1 MYCNG
6 LICFLILQY
15 KSVSMKQ
22 KLLLLPACL
31 CFAILVSAQTKSPFT
46 SIRPQL
52 EKVIKDYPN
61 QFSSIKGIRNQG
73 DPNTI
78 QYAST
83 VEMKGAVESKVIGY
97 PTKTKINWLWEA
109 KLFVTD
115 DMAELKK
122 QYKVY
127 YNDIAGKSIMSRG
140 TNNSINATGSYNA
153 PSEELRLWTNQFR
166 INDVTG
172 EFSNLVIDLV
182 AEYLNFEW
190 TVYLRIYDKEKDE
203 DMKPSKDQNDK
214 YRY

>member
-1 MYCNG
+1 MNRN
-6 LICFLILQY
+6 
-15 KSVSMKQ
+15 
-22 KLLLLPACL
+22 LLLLTACL
-31 CFAILVSAQTKSPFT
+31 FSVIILSAQIKSPFT

-52 EKVIKDYPN
+52 EKVINDYPN
-61 QFSSIKGIRNQG
+61 QFSSIKGTRNQG

-83 VEMKGAVESKVIGY
+83 IEMKGAVETKVIGY

-122 QYKVY
+122 QYKSV
-127 YNDIAGKSIMSRG
+127 YNDIAGKSFMSKG
-140 TNNSINATGSYNA
+140 ANNSINATGPYSA

-172 EFSNLVIDLV
+172 EFGNLVIDLV
-182 AEYLNFEW
+182 AEYANFEW
-190 TVYLRIYDKEKDE
+190 IVYVRIYDKEKDE
-203 DMKPSKDQNDK
+203 DMKPTKDKNEK

>member
-1 MYCNG
+1 M
-6 LICFLILQY
+6 QY
-15 KSVSMKQ
+15 KSVSMNRN
-22 KLLLLPACL
+22 LLLLTACL
-31 CFAILVSAQTKSPFT
+31 FSVIILSAQIKSPFT

-52 EKVIKDYPN
+52 EKVINDYPN
-61 QFSSIKGIRNQG
+61 QFSSIKGTRNQG

-83 VEMKGAVESKVIGY
+83 VEMKGAVETKVIGY

-122 QYKVY
+122 QYKSF
-127 YNDIAGKSIMSRG
+127 YNDIAGKSFMSKG
-140 TNNSINATGSYNA
+140 ANNSINATGPYNA

-166 INDVTG
+166 MNDVTG
-172 EFSNLVIDLV
+172 EFGNLVIDLV
-182 AEYLNFEW
+182 AEYANFEW
-190 TVYLRIYDKEKDE
+190 IVYVRIYDKEKDE
-203 DMKPSKDQNDK
+203 DMKPTKDKNDK

>member
-1 MYCNG
+1 M
-6 LICFLILQY
+6 QY
-15 KSVSMKQ
+15 KSVSMNRN
-22 KLLLLPACL
+22 LLLLTACL
-31 CFAILVSAQTKSPFT
+31 FSVIILSAQIKSPFT

-52 EKVIKDYPN
+52 EKVINDYPN
-61 QFSSIKGIRNQG
+61 QFSSIKGTRNQG

-83 VEMKGAVESKVIGY
+83 IEMKGAVETKVIGY

-122 QYKVY
+122 QYKSV
-127 YNDIAGKSIMSRG
+127 YNDIAGKSFMSKG
-140 TNNSINATGSYNA
+140 ANNSINATGPYSA

-172 EFSNLVIDLV
+172 EFGNLVIDLV
-182 AEYLNFEW
+182 AEYANFEW
-190 TVYLRIYDKEKDE
+190 IVYVRIYDKEKDE
-203 DMKPSKDQNDK
+203 DMKPTKDKNEK

>member
-1 MYCNG
+1 MNRN
-6 LICFLILQY
+6 
-15 KSVSMKQ
+15 
-22 KLLLLPACL
+22 LLLLTACL
-31 CFAILVSAQTKSPFT
+31 FSVIILSAQIKSPFT

-52 EKVIKDYPN
+52 EKVINDYPN
-61 QFSSIKGIRNQG
+61 QFSSIKGTRNQG

-83 VEMKGAVESKVIGY
+83 VEMKGAVETKVIGY

-122 QYKVY
+122 QYKSY
-127 YNDIAGKSIMSRG
+127 YNDIAGKSFMSKG
-140 TNNSINATGSYNA
+140 ANNSINATGPYNA

-166 INDVTG
+166 MNDVTG
-172 EFSNLVIDLV
+172 EFGNLVIDLV
-182 AEYLNFEW
+182 AEYANFEW
-190 TVYLRIYDKEKDE
+190 IVYVRIYDKEKDE
-203 DMKPSKDQNDK
+203 DMKPTKDKNDK

>member
-1 MYCNG
+1 MNRN
-6 LICFLILQY
+6 
-15 KSVSMKQ
+15 
-22 KLLLLPACL
+22 LLLLTACL
-31 CFAILVSAQTKSPFT
+31 FSVIILSAQIKSPFT

-52 EKVIKDYPN
+52 EKVINDYPN
-61 QFSSIKGIRNQG
+61 QFSSIKGTRNQG

-83 VEMKGAVESKVIGY
+83 VEMKGAVETKVIGY

-122 QYKVY
+122 QYKSY
-127 YNDIAGKSIMSRG
+127 YNDIAGKSFMSKG
-140 TNNSINATGSYNA
+140 ANNSINATGPYNA

-166 INDVTG
+166 MNDVTG
-172 EFSNLVIDLV
+172 EFGNLVIDLV
-182 AEYLNFEW
+182 AEYANFEW
-190 TVYLRIYDKEKDE
+190 IVYVRIYDKEKDE
-203 DMKPSKDQNDK
+203 DMKPTKEKNDK

>member
-1 MYCNG
+1 M
-6 LICFLILQY
+6 QY
-15 KSVSMKQ
+15 KPVSMKQ
-22 KLLLLPACL
+22 KLLLIPACL
-31 CFAILVSAQTKSPFT
+31 FFAFPVSAQIKTPFT

-52 EKVIKDYPN
+52 EKVINDYPN
-61 QFSSIKGIRNQG
+61 QFSSIKGTRNQG

-83 VEMKGAVESKVIGY
+83 VEMKGAVDSKVIGY
-97 PTKTKINWLWEA
+97 PTKTKINWLWET

-122 QYKVY
+122 QYKAY
-127 YNDIAGKSIMSRG
+127 YNDIAGKSFMNRG
-140 TNNSINATGSYNA
+140 TNNSINATGPYSA

-166 INDVTG
+166 MNDATG

-182 AEYLNFEW
+182 AEYANFEW
-190 TVYLRIYDKEKDE
+190 IVYLRIYDKEKDE
-203 DMKPSKDQNDK
+203 DMKPTKDKNGK

>member
-1 MYCNG
+1 M
-6 LICFLILQY
+6 QY
-15 KSVSMKQ
+15 KSVSMNRN
-22 KLLLLPACL
+22 LLLLTACL
-31 CFAILVSAQTKSPFT
+31 FSVIILSAQIKSPFT

-52 EKVIKDYPN
+52 EKVINDYPN
-61 QFSSIKGIRNQG
+61 QFSSIKGTRNQG

-83 VEMKGAVESKVIGY
+83 VEMKGAVETKVIGY

-122 QYKVY
+122 QYKSV
-127 YNDIAGKSIMSRG
+127 YNDIAGKSFMSKG
-140 TNNSINATGSYNA
+140 ANNSINATGPYSA

-172 EFSNLVIDLV
+172 EFGNLVIDLV
-182 AEYLNFEW
+182 AEYANFEW
-190 TVYLRIYDKEKDE
+190 IVYVRIYDKEKDE
-203 DMKPSKDQNDK
+203 DMKPTKDKNEK

>member
-1 MYCNG
+1 M
-6 LICFLILQY
+6 QY
-15 KSVSMKQ
+15 KSVSMNRN
-22 KLLLLPACL
+22 LLLLTACL
-31 CFAILVSAQTKSPFT
+31 FSVIILSAQIKSPFT

-52 EKVIKDYPN
+52 EKVINDYPN
-61 QFSSIKGIRNQG
+61 QFSSIKGTRNQG

-83 VEMKGAVESKVIGY
+83 VEMKGAVETKVIGY

-122 QYKVY
+122 QYKSY
-127 YNDIAGKSIMSRG
+127 YNDIAGKSFMSKG
-140 TNNSINATGSYNA
+140 ANNSINATGPYNA

-166 INDVTG
+166 MNDVTG
-172 EFSNLVIDLV
+172 EFGNLVIDLV
-182 AEYLNFEW
+182 AEYANFEW
-190 TVYLRIYDKEKDE
+190 IVYVRIYDKEKDE
-203 DMKPSKDQNDK
+203 DMKPTKEKNDK